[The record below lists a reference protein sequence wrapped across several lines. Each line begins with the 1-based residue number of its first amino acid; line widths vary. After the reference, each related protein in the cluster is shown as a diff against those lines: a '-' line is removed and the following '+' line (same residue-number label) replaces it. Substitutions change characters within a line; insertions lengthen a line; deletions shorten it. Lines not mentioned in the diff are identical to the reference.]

1 MARGG
6 GWSRLGTWMVEPGPE
21 KASCVRAGTGM
32 VVVTQS
38 GAGCSSAILTLIHQL
53 TKYLEMGPEEHI
65 LPFKSA
71 CLRFYTFKEHFLK
84 TIIIRHLN
92 KLPQPEIQFYL
103 MSKVRS
109 PTGDRAGGACAGV
122 ARPASTGRQLAA
134 SDKHEHTTR
143 DPHSRPSTV
152 SRAGASDTAGPTSTP
167 AIKRPHYSST
177 SPHHRNCVTKISTP
191 PPTTT
196 WTLLRTSIPLASTSQ
211 QPRAPRSPPRV
222 TLFAASLP
230 ITAKMPPLDPTGLY

>member
-38 GAGCSSAILTLIHQL
+38 GAGWSSAILTLIHQL

-152 SRAGASDTAGPTSTP
+152 SRAGASDTAAAAHPP
-167 AIKRPHYSST
+167 SSDHT
-177 SPHHRNCVTKISTP
+177 TAQHHHIIATVSPRYQHHH
-191 PPTTT
+191 
-196 WTLLRTSIPLASTSQ
+196 Q
-211 QPRAPRSPPRV
+211 QQHGRSSEPRSHWPLLVSSLVLR
-222 TLFAASLP
+222 AAHQE
-230 ITAKMPPLDPTGLY
+230 